1 MGVLAGFQDWPGL
14 EWDGRFCAEGS
25 PGGGRFSKNEEA
37 NASSASLFESS
48 MAPCQVLSD
57 RIATNWSDLVGSNA
71 TNCYPISIE
80 SMPIMTG

>member
-1 MGVLAGFQDWPGL
+1 MGVSAGFQDWPGL
-14 EWDGRFCAEGS
+14 EWDGRLCAEGFPDS
-25 PGGGRFSKNEEA
+25 GRFSKNEEA

-48 MAPCQVLSD
+48 MAPRQVPSD